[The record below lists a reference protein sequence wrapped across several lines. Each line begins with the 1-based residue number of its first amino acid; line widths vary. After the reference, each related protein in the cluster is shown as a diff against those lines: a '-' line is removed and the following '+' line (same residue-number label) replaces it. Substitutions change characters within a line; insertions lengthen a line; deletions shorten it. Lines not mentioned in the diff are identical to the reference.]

1 MLEVTELRAGYGTAD
16 VLKGVTLEVRRGEFV
31 ALLGANNAG
40 KSTLINCLSG
50 TLTARG
56 GRIVFDGVDLTD
68 YPSHRIVE
76 LGIHQVPEGRQLF
89 AQMTVLENLL
99 LGGVGRNAKLKKK
112 QKLEFVFDLFPR
124 LAERRKQVAGTLSG
138 GEQQMVAIGRALVG
152 DPRLLMLD
160 EPSHG
165 LSPLYVQIIFKAM
178 DDLHREGLTILLVE
192 QNLKLAT
199 AHASRCY
206 IIERGEIALSG
217 VGSDLVDDPR
227 VRRAYLGL

>member
-1 MLEVTELRAGYGTAD
+1 
-16 VLKGVTLEVRRGEFV
+16 
-31 ALLGANNAG
+31 
-40 KSTLINCLSG
+40 
-50 TLTARG
+50 
-56 GRIVFDGVDLTD
+56 
-68 YPSHRIVE
+68 
-76 LGIHQVPEGRQLF
+76 
-89 AQMTVLENLL
+89 
-99 LGGVGRNAKLKKK
+99 
-112 QKLEFVFDLFPR
+112 
-124 LAERRKQVAGTLSG
+124 
-138 GEQQMVAIGRALVG
+138 MVAIGRALVG